1 MGRRYAIA
9 MEVALAIRP
18 GKARVPRGSLGPIC
32 ERYGVGP
39 EHPTKLWKNVK
50 AQIDATQEVD
60 LSSSKRTGRP
70 SVLTPTKV
78 AALKSISEEYDGDTL
93 ERVWQ
98 SLLKVYNQALR
109 TLGDND
115 FSLEHSGVRVRQ
127 RAGTLERV
135 VKYDVDAFK
144 AARDFLSDAEDG

>member
-1 MGRRYAIA
+1 MCIRDRPRRSTFRAA
-9 MEVALAIRP
+9 K
-18 GKARVPRGSLGPIC
+18 G
-32 ERYGVGP
+32 
-39 EHPTKLWKNVK
+39 
-50 AQIDATQEVD
+50 
-60 LSSSKRTGRP
+60 TGRP

-78 AALKSISEEYDGDTL
+78 AALKSINEEYDGDTL

-98 SLLKVYNQALR
+98 TLLKVHHQTLR

-115 FSLEHSGVRVRQ
+115 FSVEHSGVRVRQ

-144 AARDFLSDAEDG
+144 AVWDFLSDAEDG

>member
-1 MGRRYAIA
+1 MGCRYAIA
-9 MEVALAIRP
+9 IEVALAIPP

-39 EHPTKLWKNVK
+39 EYPTKLWKNVK
-50 AQIDATQEVD
+50 AQMDATQEVD

-70 SVLTPTKV
+70 SVLTPAKV
-78 AALKSISEEYDGDTL
+78 AVLKSINEEYDGDTS

-98 SLLKVYNQALR
+98 SLKVYNQTLR
-109 TLGDND
+109 KLGDND
-115 FSLEHSGVRVRQ
+115 FSVEHSGMRARQ

-135 VKYDVDAFK
+135 VKY
-144 AARDFLSDAEDG
+144 LSLIHI